1 MSTSF
6 AQNAI
11 SMLID
16 MAQRGEIDPWD
27 VQVID
32 VFDKFLSELSYQDSQ
47 ELATSGQ
54 AFLYASMLVFLKAE
68 TLDPHAGVE
77 EPEEDFEQLFLEDAD
92 PNAAPLPSRLEDYLQ
107 RRPVACPPQK
117 RRVTLTEL
125 IHQLELMAVAVDRQS
140 RRPKLRRVKRPSRAQ
155 SIKAIAQLAHQENL
169 SEVAEELEV
178 LLAELCLDEESWL
191 DLKDLLTVKNDP
203 VGVFW
208 ALLILCAQ
216 SKVELDQS
224 NFYQDLRLR
233 PLTPEP
239 PVRIELPNFNSAA
252 S

>member
-32 VFDKFLSELSYQDSQ
+32 VFDRFLSELSYQDSQ
-47 ELATSGQ
+47 ELAASGQ

-68 TLDPHAGVE
+68 TLEPHRGE
-77 EPEEDFEQLFLEDAD
+77 EELEPDFEQLFLEESDDAS
-92 PNAAPLPSRLEDYLQ
+92 ALPSPLEGCLQ
-107 RRPVACPPQK
+107 RRPVACPPQR

-140 RRPKLRRVKRPSRAQ
+140 RRPKLRRVKQPSRAQ
-155 SIKAIAQLAHQENL
+155 SMQAIAQLAHQENL
-169 SEVAEELEV
+169 SEVAEELEA
-178 LLAELCLDEESWL
+178 LLAELCLDDESWL
-191 DLKDLLTVKNDP
+191 DLQDILMVKNDP

-233 PLTPEP
+233 PLTPAP
-239 PVRIELPNFNSAA
+239 TIKIELPNFKSAA

>member
-1 MSTSF
+1 MSLSF

-27 VQVID
+27 VQVVD
-32 VFDKFLSELSYQDSQ
+32 VFDRFLNELSYQDSQ
-47 ELATSGQ
+47 ELASSGQ

-68 TLDPHAGVE
+68 TLDPHAGE
-77 EPEEDFEQLFLEDAD
+77 EEIEEDFEQLYLGDSDD
-92 PNAAPLPSRLEDYLQ
+92 PNALPSPLEACLQ

-125 IHQLELMAVAVDRQS
+125 IHQLELMAVAVERQS
-140 RRPKLRRVKRPSRAQ
+140 RRPKLRRVKRPSKAQ
-155 SIKAIAQLAHQENL
+155 SMKAIAQLAHQENL
-169 SEVAEELEV
+169 SEVAEELEA

-239 PVRIELPNFNSAA
+239 PVKIELPNLNSAA